1 MTTMHHAANGGAFD
15 CADRPIGI
23 AYTSGLIHRIPCATK
38 RNRDPPAQKK
48 PVPIPSEAGF
58 FIPCPTPLRPRMG
71 ASGMEAV
78 RKARVGHGK
87 GPFMP

>member
-38 RNRDPPAQKK
+38 AE
-48 PVPIPSEAGF
+48 S
-58 FIPCPTPLRPRMG
+58 
-71 ASGMEAV
+71 
-78 RKARVGHGK
+78 
-87 GPFMP
+87 